1 MCFGCMARRFELG
14 SVVSVFFENF
24 SKPASMLILTSS
36 NHLEKS
42 CIMYDAD
49 TEDLS
54 NKKEYV
60 VTESGQVLI
69 FWLQSLAEYSF
80 WDLRKHLSEEA
91 FDDFLQM
98 SGVTFIK
105 SPTDSFFDRYKG
117 STELALYYAVVRP
130 INEEGLKV
138 LTVCGFGEFQPG
150 RWMMVLEGV
159 WFVSEV

>member
-1 MCFGCMARRFELG
+1 
-14 SVVSVFFENF
+14 
-24 SKPASMLILTSS
+24 
-36 NHLEKS
+36 
-42 CIMYDAD
+42 MYDAD

-60 VTESGQVLI
+60 VTESGQILV

-117 STELALYYAVVRP
+117 STELALYYAVFQRNDVSGKEHPNGEELSNEGFFP
-130 INEEGLKV
+130 ILV
-138 LTVCGFGEFQPG
+138 VTAFGEFQPG
-150 RWMMVLEGV
+150 RWMMVIEGIWDV
-159 WFVSEV
+159 REH